1 MERGEPSRTAMMAAT
16 ARGLHRLEAAAPW
29 VFDDS
34 LALVLVGPAWA
45 DVRADLVAALTEP
58 LFRTCGTMTVARARW
73 TEERLAG
80 ASFDQYVLLGAGLD
94 SFAWRRPDA
103 LAAGLRVF
111 EVDHPA
117 SQAWKLARVA
127 ELGLPTH
134 DRHVFVP
141 VDFEV
146 ETFAAGLDRVR
157 FDWSAPTL
165 FSWLGVLPYLTV
177 EAIEATL
184 RSIAKCVPGSE
195 IALTYLIDRRLME
208 DVGREFYE
216 RFSRLAA
223 GVGEPLQTE
232 LTPEEAEAL
241 VSRCGLEVVDHPT
254 RDDVNARF
262 FAGRSDDLTAIT
274 FEQLLTARVPR

>member
-16 ARGLHRLEAAAPW
+16 ARGLHRLEATSPW
-29 VFDDS
+29 VFDDF
-34 LALVLVGPAWA
+34 LALVLVGPAWS
-45 DVRADLVAALTEP
+45 DLRAELAAAITEP
-58 LFRTCGTMTVARARW
+58 LFRICATMTVARARW
-73 TEERLAG
+73 TEERLASG
-80 ASFDQYVLLGAGLD
+80 SFDQYVLLGAGLD

-127 ELGLPTH
+127 ELGLPRH
-134 DRHVFVP
+134 DGHVFVP

-146 ETFAAGLDRVR
+146 EAFATGLDRVG

-177 EAIEATL
+177 AAIETTL
-184 RSIAKCVPGSE
+184 RSITKCVPGSQ
-195 IALTYLIDRRLME
+195 IALSYLIDRRLME
-208 DVGREFYE
+208 DVGLEFYD

-241 VSRCGLEVVDHPT
+241 VMRCGLEVVDHPT
-254 RDDVNARF
+254 RDDVNARY
-262 FAGRSDDLTAIT
+262 FAGRSDDLCAIT
-274 FEQLLTARVPR
+274 FEQFLTARVPG

>member
-29 VFDDS
+29 VFDDF
-34 LALVLVGPAWA
+34 LALVLVGPAWR
-45 DVRADLVAALTEP
+45 DVRAELVAALTEP
-58 LFRTCGTMTVARARW
+58 LLRTCGTMTVARARC
-73 TEERLAG
+73 TEERLAST
-80 ASFDQYVLLGAGLD
+80 AFDQYVLLGAGLD

-103 LAAGLRVF
+103 LARGLRVF

-127 ELGLPTH
+127 ELGLPAS

-146 ETFAAGLDRVR
+146 ETFAVGLDRAG

-177 EAIEATL
+177 EAIEGTL
-184 RSIAKCVPGSE
+184 RSIAKCAPGSE

-216 RFSRLAA
+216 RFNRLAT
-223 GVGEPLQTE
+223 GVGEPLQTV
-232 LTPEEAEAL
+232 LTPAEAEAL
-241 VSRCGLEVVDHPT
+241 VRRCGLEVVDHPT
-254 RDDVNARF
+254 RDDVNARYF
-262 FAGRSDDLTAIT
+262 TGRSDDLSAIT
-274 FEQLLTARVPR
+274 FEQFLTARVPR